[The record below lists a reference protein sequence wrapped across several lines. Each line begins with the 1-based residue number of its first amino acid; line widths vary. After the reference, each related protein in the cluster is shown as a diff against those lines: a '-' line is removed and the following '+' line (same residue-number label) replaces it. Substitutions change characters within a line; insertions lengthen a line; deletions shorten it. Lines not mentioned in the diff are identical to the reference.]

1 VAGNQRKFQIATISL
16 DPETLDRLGQ
26 LANGASYSLLSP
38 IHHYAADANDL
49 ILLENLR
56 RTPPDIFVVDFDAN
70 PDRARRTVHQI
81 RDVLPAAVI
90 FAASTK
96 SEPEQIIS
104 AMRSGCSEYLVKP
117 IDEGRF
123 KQALTEF
130 ERLRREQVTP
140 SRKATM
146 VTLLGVK
153 GGVGVTALA
162 VHLAT
167 FAARMNGGRTLL
179 IDQHPDLGDVSVY
192 LGMGQQHHQYH
203 FYELVANVHRLDEEL
218 LQGFVLRHES
228 GLQVLSSPDAFDT
241 MKLTAGASIDSALE
255 TLRGMYEIIV
265 IDCAPGLTRFNVSCV
280 DKSDKVCLIT
290 TPEVP
295 SVRNLA
301 RYLDHLGRFNCPE
314 DKIDVVI
321 NRDSKRNAISRQ
333 QVEKAIKRSVNI
345 AIPNDYNELI
355 EAINTGRPLLPD
367 GGSELVT
374 SIRNWAQSLS
384 AGGGSAA
391 AAKAPAKKR
400 FGILGI

>member
-16 DPETLDRLGQ
+16 DPETLERLGK
-26 LANGASYSLLSP
+26 LAEGSSYTISSP
-38 IHHYAADANDL
+38 IDHYAADAKDL

-56 RTPPDIFVVDFDAN
+56 RTPPDIVVVDFDDN

-81 RDVLPAAVI
+81 RDVLQGAVI
-90 FAASTK
+90 FAASAK
-96 SEPEQIIS
+96 SEPEQIIG

-117 IDEGRF
+117 LDEGRF

-130 ERLRREQVTP
+130 ERLRRERVMP

-153 GGVGVTALA
+153 GGVGVTSLA

-192 LGMGQQHHQYH
+192 LGLGQQHHQYH

-228 GLQVLSSPDAFDT
+228 GLHVLCSPDAFDT

-255 TLRGMYEIIV
+255 TLRRLYEIIV
-265 IDCAPGLTRFNVSCV
+265 IDCAPGLTRFNVSCA

-314 DKIDVVI
+314 EKLDVVI

-333 QVEKAIKRSVNI
+333 QVEKAIKRPVNI

-367 GGSELVT
+367 RSSDLVA
-374 SIRNWAQSLS
+374 SIRGWAQSLVS
-384 AGGGSAA
+384 SGGAM
-391 AAKAPAKKR
+391 AKAPVKRR

>member
-1 VAGNQRKFQIATISL
+1 MAGNQRKFQIATISL
-16 DPETLDRLGQ
+16 DPETLERLGQ
-26 LANGASYSLLSP
+26 LAEGASYGLSSP

-70 PDRARRTVHQI
+70 PERARRTVHQI
-81 RDVLPAAVI
+81 RDVLQGAAI
-90 FAASTK
+90 FAASAK

-117 IDEGRF
+117 LDESRF
-123 KQALTEF
+123 KQALMEF
-130 ERLRREQVTP
+130 ERLRREQVMP

-153 GGVGVTALA
+153 GGVGVTSLA

-192 LGMGQQHHQYH
+192 LGLGQQHHQYH

-228 GLQVLSSPDAFDT
+228 GLQVLCSPDAFDT

-255 TLRGMYEIIV
+255 TLRRMYEIIV
-265 IDCAPGLTRFNVSCV
+265 IDCAPGLTRFNVSCA

-314 DKIDVVI
+314 EKVDVVI

-333 QVEKAIKRSVNI
+333 QVEKAIKRPVNI

-367 GGSELVT
+367 RNSDLVA
-374 SIRNWAQSLS
+374 SIRGWAQSLVS
-384 AGGGSAA
+384 TGGAT
-391 AAKAPAKKR
+391 AKVPVRRR

>member
-1 VAGNQRKFQIATISL
+1 VAGNSRKFQIATISL
-16 DPETLDRLGQ
+16 DPETLDKLGEM
-26 LANGASYSLLSP
+26 ASSASYSLLSP

-90 FAASTK
+90 FAASSK
-96 SEPEQIIS
+96 SEPEQIIN

-117 IDEGRF
+117 FEQGRLT
-123 KQALTEF
+123 QALGEF
-130 ERLRREQVTP
+130 ERLRREQITP

-146 VTLLGVK
+146 ITLLGVK

-167 FAARMNGGRTLL
+167 FAARMNGGKTLL

-228 GLQVLSSPDAFDT
+228 GLHVLSSPDAFDT

-255 TLRGMYEIIV
+255 TLKGMYEIIV

-280 DKSDKVCLIT
+280 DKSEKVALIT

-321 NRDSKRNAISRQ
+321 NRDSKRNSISRQ
-333 QVEKAIKRSVNI
+333 QVEKAIKRPVNI
-345 AIPNDYNELI
+345 AVPNDYNELI

-367 GGSELVT
+367 GGSELVN
-374 SIRNWAQSLS
+374 SLKHWALSLS
-384 AGGGSAA
+384 TSGGISVP
-391 AAKAPAKKR
+391 AKAPVKKR

>member
-1 VAGNQRKFQIATISL
+1 VAGNLRKCQIATISL
-16 DPETLDRLGQ
+16 DPETLDQ
-26 LANGASYSLLSP
+26 LNNQAKGGSFALLAP

-56 RTPPDIFVVDFDAN
+56 RNPPDIFIVDFDAN

-81 RDVLPAAVI
+81 RDVLPASVV
-90 FAASTK
+90 FAASSK
-96 SEPEQIIS
+96 SEPEQIIN

-117 IDEGRF
+117 IDQARLA
-123 KQALTEF
+123 QALGEF

-146 VTLLGVK
+146 ITLLGVK
-153 GGVGVTALA
+153 GGVGVTAIA

-167 FAARMNGGRTLL
+167 FAARMNGGKTLL

-192 LGMGQQHHQYH
+192 LGMGQQRHQYH

-241 MKLTAGASIDSALE
+241 MKLTPGASIDSALE
-255 TLRGMYEIIV
+255 TLRGLYEIIV
-265 IDCAPGLTRFNVSCV
+265 IDCAPGLTRFNISCV
-280 DKSDKVCLIT
+280 DKSDKVALIT

-321 NRDSKRNAISRQ
+321 NRDSKRNSISRQ
-333 QVEKAIKRSVNI
+333 QVEKAIKRPVNI
-345 AIPNDYNELI
+345 AVPNDYNELI
-355 EAINTGRPLLPD
+355 EAINTGRPLMPD
-367 GGSELVT
+367 GGSDLVT
-374 SIRNWAQSLS
+374 SLKRWAQTLS
-384 AGGGSAA
+384 TSGAD
-391 AAKAPAKKR
+391 APVVKTPVKKR

>member
-1 VAGNQRKFQIATISL
+1 VAGNLRKFQIATISL
-16 DPETLDRLGQ
+16 DPESLDQLGN
-26 LANGASYSLLSP
+26 LANGGSYSLLAP

-81 RDVLPAAVI
+81 RDVLPASVV
-90 FAASTK
+90 FAASSK
-96 SEPEQIIS
+96 SEPEQIIN

-117 IDEGRF
+117 IDSGRLA
-123 KQALTEF
+123 QALGEF
-130 ERLRREQVTP
+130 ERLRREQITP

-167 FAARMNGGRTLL
+167 FAARMNGGKALL

-192 LGMGQQHHQYH
+192 LGMGQQRHQYH

-255 TLRGMYEIIV
+255 TLRAMYEIIV
-265 IDCAPGLTRFNVSCV
+265 IDCAPGLTRFNISCV
-280 DKSDKVCLIT
+280 DKSDKVALIT

-333 QVEKAIKRSVNI
+333 QVEKAIKRPVNI
-345 AIPNDYNELI
+345 SIPNDYNELI
-355 EAINTGRPLLPD
+355 EAINTGRPLMPD

-374 SIRNWAQSLS
+374 SLKNWAQSLS
-384 AGGGSAA
+384 SSGGTAFQ
-391 AAKAPAKKR
+391 AKAPAKKR